1 MNMRYGL
8 CLLGAA
14 ALGLVMMAWLYGR
27 EGASRRVVCVFAPL
41 AAVLGVMGARAY
53 ALVFSLMGACPK
65 GPLFSLEPTLYAMGG
80 AVLGVMGA
88 CALAAKKTNAS
99 FGDLADALAPAGML
113 TIALARCAEVFSE
126 FGAGAAFENGPTLFP
141 LAVQHAD
148 GTWHMTVFLLEAI
161 FAFAALAYALNMR
174 TSKPGERFVLTLVF
188 WAMTQVLCESLR
200 EHTVNFGFIGVQ
212 QIQHL
217 ITALAVMGVYAKI
230 LSEKPYKKKEPTDVL
245 CWITIIECVAA
256 VILMEFAIDY
266 WVLPA
271 ALDYLIMAMALCGVF
286 MPVRLVVRRALRNE
300 DIPWKEQMKNR

>member
-1 MNMRYGL
+1 MNMKYGL
-8 CLLGAA
+8 CLLGAVV
-14 ALGLVMMAWLYGR
+14 LGLVMMAWLYGR
-27 EGASRRVVCVFAPL
+27 EGASRRAVGVFAPL
-41 AAVLGVMGARAY
+41 AVIFGVAGARVY
-53 ALVFSLMGACPK
+53 ALLFSLLGACPK

-80 AVLGVMGA
+80 AVLGVIGA
-88 CALAAKKTNAS
+88 CALAAKKTGAS
-99 FGDLADALAPAGML
+99 FGELADALAPAGML

-126 FGAGAAFENGPTLFP
+126 FGAGPAFVSGPTLFP

-200 EHTVNFGFIGVQ
+200 EYTVNFGFIGVQ
-212 QIQHL
+212 QIQCML
-217 ITALAVMGVYAKI
+217 IALAVMRAYAKI
-230 LSEKPYKKKEPTDVL
+230 LAQKPYKKKEPTDIL

-256 VILMEFAIDY
+256 VVLMEFAIDH

-271 ALDYLIMAMALCGVF
+271 ALDYLIMAMALCGMF

-300 DIPWKEQMKNR
+300 DIPWKEQLKNR